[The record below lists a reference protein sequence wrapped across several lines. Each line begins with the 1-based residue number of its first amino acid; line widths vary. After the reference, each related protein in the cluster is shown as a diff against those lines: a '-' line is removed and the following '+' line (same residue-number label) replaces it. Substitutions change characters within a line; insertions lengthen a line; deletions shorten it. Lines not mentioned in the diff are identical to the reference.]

1 LKCIFQK
8 LGKEFDTMEK
18 DRNTMIDFLLA
29 AYEGEPEYK
38 EQEARLEALTDEQ
51 LTKEYEKA
59 MEALNADT
67 DIYDL
72 LEFAH

>member
-1 LKCIFQK
+1 
-8 LGKEFDTMEK
+8 MEK
-18 DRNTMIDFLLA
+18 DRNTMIDF
-29 AYEGEPEYK
+29 
-38 EQEARLEALTDEQ
+38 LTDEQ

>member
-1 LKCIFQK
+1 
-8 LGKEFDTMEK
+8 MEK
-18 DRNTMIDFLLA
+18 DRNTMIDFLLD

>member
-1 LKCIFQK
+1 
-8 LGKEFDTMEK
+8 MEK
-18 DRNTMIDFLLA
+18 DRDTMMDFLLA

-51 LTKEYEKA
+51 LTEEYEDA
-59 MEALNADT
+59 MEALTADA
-67 DIYDL
+67 DIRDL

>member
-1 LKCIFQK
+1 
-8 LGKEFDTMEK
+8 
-18 DRNTMIDFLLA
+18 MIDFLLA